1 MSLHDTVRW
10 VVCYDIRD
18 ADRGLRVLRFM
29 KDHGVP
35 LQYSVFVVEASAARM
50 HRLMIELE
58 ALIAPA
64 VDDVRAYRWPEPAEA
79 HELGCPLVPEG
90 IVIRSPAPTPATVRR
105 VVKARRPVAQAD

>member
-18 ADRGLRVLRFM
+18 ETRGLQVLRFM
-29 KDHGVP
+29 KNHGMP
-35 LQYSVFVVEASAARM
+35 LQYSVFIVEASAARM

-58 ALIAPA
+58 ALIALA

-79 HELGCPLVPEG
+79 HELGCTLVPEG
-90 IVIRSPAPTPATVRR
+90 RVIRTPEAAAPALKTTKMCRASARAT
-105 VVKARRPVAQAD
+105 

>member
-18 ADRGLRVLRFM
+18 TSRGLRVLRFM
-29 KDHGVP
+29 QSQGMP
-35 LQYSVFVVEASAARM
+35 LQYSVFIVEASAARM

-64 VDDVRAYRWPEPAEA
+64 IDDVRAYRWPEPAES

-90 IVIRSPAPTPATVRR
+90 LVIRTLEAAPPVRTTA
-105 VVKARRPVAQAD
+105 KIRRASAQAT

>member
-18 ADRGLRVLRFM
+18 EARGLQVLRFM
-29 KDHGVP
+29 KNHGMP
-35 LQYSVFVVEASAARM
+35 LQYSVFIVEASAARM

-64 VDDVRAYRWPEPAEA
+64 IDDVRAYRWPEPAEA

-90 IVIRSPAPTPATVRR
+90 LVIRTPEAAAPALKTTKMRRASARAT
-105 VVKARRPVAQAD
+105 

>member
-1 MSLHDTVRW
+1 MSLNATVRW

-18 ADRGLRVLRFM
+18 TSRGLRVLRFM
-29 KDHGVP
+29 QSQGMP
-35 LQYSVFVVEASAARM
+35 LQYSVFIVEASAARM

-90 IVIRSPAPTPATVRR
+90 LVIRTPEAAAPALKTTKMRRASAHAT
-105 VVKARRPVAQAD
+105 